1 MKNSE
6 LQNHLSITY
15 KAIQNLQSE
24 SVTLFKDLYPKIA
37 ATNIDVTKHP
47 EVIQR
52 MKDFESNISNVTA
65 KYSDYVMSGGEVE
78 SALTDDEW
86 ASLEMAYNIKKA
98 NLQYVIN
105 TMKSFYISGEPVET
119 IQDEIQILFEQVT
132 LIKTTFMHF

>member
-6 LQNHLSITY
+6 LQNQLSITY

-24 SVTLFKDLYPKIA
+24 SVTLFKELYPKIA
-37 ATNIDVTKHP
+37 STNIDATKHP

-52 MKDFESNISNVTA
+52 MEDFESNISNVTA
-65 KYSDYVMSGGEVE
+65 KFSDYVMSGGEVKSE
-78 SALTDDEW
+78 LTDEEW

-98 NLQYVIN
+98 HLQYVVT
-105 TMKSFYISGEPVET
+105 TMKSFNISGEPVT
-119 IQDEIQILFEQVT
+119 VIQDEIQTLFDQVT

>member
-6 LQNHLSITY
+6 LQNQLYITY

-24 SVTLFKDLYPKIA
+24 SVILFKELYPKIT
-37 ATNIDVTKHP
+37 ATNIDVIKYP

-65 KYSDYVMSGGEVE
+65 KYSDYVMSGGEVK

-105 TMKSFYISGEPVET
+105 TMKSFYISGEPVES

-132 LIKTTFMHF
+132 MIKNTFVKF

>member
-6 LQNHLSITY
+6 LQNLLSITY
-15 KAIQNLQSE
+15 QAIQNLQSE
-24 SVTLFKDLYPKIA
+24 SVALFKELYPKISS
-37 ATNIDVTKHP
+37 TNIDATKHP

-65 KYSDYVMSGGEVE
+65 KFSDYVMSGGEVK
-78 SALTDDEW
+78 SSLTDDEW

-98 NLQYVIN
+98 HLQYVVT
-105 TMKSFYISGEPVET
+105 TMKSFYISGEPVT
-119 IQDEIQILFEQVT
+119 FIQDEIQTLFEQVT